1 MSVRRLVEQCLK
13 ENPCVIDVRFDEPM
27 SGHTAFKIGGPAD
40 CWVRPDAEGFPCF
53 SAAILRLARDA
64 DIPVFILGGGAN
76 IVVSDR
82 GIRGIVL
89 DTGAWKGC
97 GATEDGLSF
106 RGGMSMDEAT
116 EAAAAQGFSGIEF
129 LAGMP
134 GSVGGAAWMNARCYG
149 REIADVL
156 AWADII
162 DFSADRSGFEVM
174 RITSKA
180 GFGYKRSPFQSWDCL
195 ILEAGFRLVQS
206 DKDAIRHEMKKNR
219 RDRRDK
225 GHYRFPCAGSVFKNN
240 PGFGKSTGQ
249 IIDELGLRGLAKG
262 GARVSPFHGNIII
275 NTGGASAADV
285 RFLVDEVSDKVK
297 ARTGFD
303 LEPEVLLVGEW

>member
-1 MSVRRLVEQCLK
+1 MNVRGLVERCLK
-13 ENPCVIDVRFDEPM
+13 ENPCAADVRFDEPM

-40 CWVRPDAEGFPCF
+40 CWVRPQGEGFPRF
-53 SAAILRLARDA
+53 STALVRLARDA

-82 GIRGIVL
+82 GIRGIIL

-97 GATEDGLSF
+97 EVTEDGMSF
-106 RGGMSMDEAT
+106 RSGMSIDEASET
-116 EAAAAQGFSGIEF
+116 AAAQGFSGIEF

-134 GSVGGAAWMNARCYG
+134 GRVGGAAWMNARCYG

-156 AWADII
+156 VWADII
-162 DFSADRSGFEVM
+162 DFNTDSNDLEKK
-174 RITSKA
+174 RIASKA

-195 ILEAGFRLVQS
+195 ILEAGFRLIQG
-206 DKDAIRHEMKKNR
+206 DKNAIFDEMEKNR
-219 RDRRDK
+219 QDRRDK

-240 PGFGKSTGQ
+240 PGFGKPAGQ
-249 IIDELGLRGLAKG
+249 IIDELGLRGLVKG
-262 GARVSPFHGNIII
+262 GAQVSPFHGNIII

-285 RFLVDEVSDKVK
+285 MFLMDEVSAKVK
-297 ARTGFD
+297 ARTGFV
-303 LEPEVLLVGEW
+303 LEPEVLFAGEW

>member
-1 MSVRRLVEQCLK
+1 MNVRCLVELCLK
-13 ENPCVIDVRFDEPM
+13 ENPCVTDIRFDEPM

-40 CWVRPDAEGFPCF
+40 CWIRPQGEDFPLF
-53 SAAILRLARDA
+53 SAALVRLARDV

-76 IVVSDR
+76 IVVSDK

-97 GATEDGLSF
+97 VETEDGLSF
-106 RGGMSMDEAT
+106 QSGMSMEEAA
-116 EAAAAQGFSGIEF
+116 EAAAIQGFSGIEF

-162 DFSADRSGFEVM
+162 NFSSLTGGLGKE

-195 ILEAGFRLVQS
+195 ILEAGFSLTQG
-206 DKDAIRHEMKKNR
+206 DKEAIRREMEKNR
-219 RDRRDK
+219 QDRRDK

-240 PGFGKSTGQ
+240 SGFGKPTGQ
-249 IIDELGLRGLAKG
+249 IIDELGLRGLIKG
-262 GARVSPFHGNIII
+262 GAQVSPFHGNIII
-275 NTGGASAADV
+275 NIGGASAEDV
-285 RFLVDEVSDKVK
+285 RFLMDEVSAKVK
-297 ARTGFD
+297 ARTGFV
-303 LEPEVLLVGEW
+303 LEPEVLFAGEW